1 MGNKKHY
8 MVLDT
13 ETASTSRV
21 PFDIAYTIIDRK
33 GNVVEAAN
41 YLVDEVF
48 NSPLGKHLVSLDDF
62 SRTKSEFY
70 FTHAAQHA
78 EMVQPIATIQK
89 RLRAAVKKYNCVVVA
104 YNAEFD
110 YKALNNFGASL
121 GCGESF
127 FTEETKIWDLW
138 NIALYTLCDSSRYV
152 KFANEYE
159 FKSEKGNLKS
169 SAEVV
174 YRYIS
179 KDPSFIEAHTALA
192 DTEIEAAIL
201 AACLKRHKKLQTN
214 FVGQAFR
221 HPVWK
226 SRLKAV

>member
-41 YLVDEVF
+41 YLVDEIF

-62 SRTKSEFY
+62 SRTKSSFY
-70 FTHAAQHA
+70 FDLAASHA

-89 RLRAAVKKYNCVVVA
+89 RLRDAVAKYNCAVVA

-110 YKALNNFGASL
+110 YDALNNFGASF
-121 GCGESF
+121 GCGKSF
-127 FTEETKIWDLW
+127 FTEDTQIWDLW
-138 NIALYTLCDSSRYV
+138 NIALYTLCNSSRYV
-152 KFANEYE
+152 KFANANNYT
-159 FKSEKGNLKS
+159 SDKGNIKT

-174 YRYIS
+174 YRYIAQ
-179 KDPSFIEAHTALA
+179 DTNFVEAHTALA

-201 AACLKRHKKLQTN
+201 TACLKRHKKLETN
-214 FVGQAFR
+214 FVGKVFR
-221 HPVWK
+221 HPIWK
-226 SRLKAV
+226 KRCKIA